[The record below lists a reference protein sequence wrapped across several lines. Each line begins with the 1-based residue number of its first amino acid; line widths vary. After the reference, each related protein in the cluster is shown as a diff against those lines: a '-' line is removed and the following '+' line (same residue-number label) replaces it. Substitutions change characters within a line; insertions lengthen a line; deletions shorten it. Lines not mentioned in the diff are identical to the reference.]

1 MSQFMPRFI
10 VVATALGFGALLW
23 ALFSLLLIIEQERKE
38 AFDNLLKK
46 EQELEQRVNLRFKE
60 MSTQL
65 KIDAS
70 AKISKAI
77 GNPFLAD
84 SELLYYQRGKRV
96 LPRQTASQINNK
108 NVVFDI
114 HQNLMNKKFRLL
126 MQDEDGIWH
135 DRVRLYQ
142 KFIQALTNGNP
153 ALIERSFKKILEHR
167 SLYVIDA
174 RYDIPYMLALLE
186 HFVIRGNPNDEL
198 MRIFLTEGFRT
209 NSKTGIQD
217 LPTMLLARR
226 AKFNQREFD
235 FLAKKLLSLMDR
247 YQLPTVV
254 LKNRLVKT
262 VFNGPEWVE
271 LVNDAYLKNGDWLVY
286 DYDGQSA
293 KGIRSPI
300 EILIEA
306 IQKEYKTLGL
316 LHVDDQILLKSPI
329 TPIMHLNKITLR
341 IGFIDS
347 ANRRQNLQARYLYKL
362 ALIVACGL
370 LALITVVLVIM
381 YQYRKDA
388 HIKLQSDFL
397 AAVSHEL
404 RTPLTSIRLLAETL
418 EYRLE
423 NGKDTRDYPQ
433 RMVED
438 IDRLVFLVENILSY
452 NRLQKKFWKF
462 QKFVIDFDEI
472 ISHIRNQ
479 IHLYT
484 EKEIEI
490 SFESQSNDKI
500 LADPELLK
508 LLLTNLIKNS
518 CYYNSNDL
526 VKIKLIQKK
535 LGSKQIIEYSD
546 NGMGIKPQHWKKV
559 FNEFFRLPGEH
570 TQNIRG
576 SGLGLSIC
584 KKIMK
589 LHKGNIRIVE
599 SSGSGTVFHLLF
611 GR

>member
-46 EQELEQRVNLRFKE
+46 EQELEQRVNLRFRE

-70 AKISKAI
+70 AKINKAI
-77 GNPFLAD
+77 GNPFLVD
-84 SELLYYQRGKRV
+84 SNLLYYQRGKRV
-96 LPRQTASQINNK
+96 LPRQTVSQFNNK
-108 NVVFDI
+108 NIVFDI
-114 HQNLMNKKFRLL
+114 HKNLMNKKFRLL
-126 MQDEDGIWH
+126 MQGEDGIWH

-142 KFIQALTNGNP
+142 SFILALTNGKS
-153 ALIERSFKKILEHR
+153 ALIERGFKKILEHR

-209 NSKTGIQD
+209 NSKTEIQD

-226 AKFNQREFD
+226 AKFNQLEFD

-271 LVNDAYLKNGDWLVY
+271 LINDAYLKSGDWLIY

-300 EILIEA
+300 EILVDG

-316 LHVDDQILLKSPI
+316 LHVDDQILLTNPI
-329 TPIMHLNKITLR
+329 TPVMHLNKITLR

-599 SSGSGTVFHLLF
+599 SSGSGTVFHLQF